1 MSALLILPVLL
12 ISLASPAAAQYPAM
26 TLTVVNNCPFP
37 ICPAIAPN
45 AGHDIL
51 ERGGFC
57 LPTLS
62 HRSFPA
68 PTNHWSGRIWA
79 RTDCTHTG
87 THFSCATGDCGGRLE
102 CSGLA
107 GAPPSTLAQ
116 ITLHHGGHRDLASY
130 GVSLVDGFNV
140 GMTITP
146 HEGRG
151 LCPVVG
157 CREDLL
163 RTCPPELQLKVPAS
177 GGRVVGCKSGCEA
190 FGTDELCCRN
200 MYNSPRTCRAST
212 YSEFFK
218 HQCPATFTY
227 AHDSPSLAHD
237 CEGPKEL
244 KVIFCH

>member
-1 MSALLILPVLL
+1 MLPFFPLLSLLL
-12 ISLASPAAAQYPAM
+12 ISLPPPTFSQYPPSI
-26 TLTVVNNCPFP
+26 LTIVNNCPFT

-45 AGHDIL
+45 SGHDVL
-51 ERGGFC
+51 EHGGFC

-68 PTNHWSGRIWA
+68 PTHHWSGRIWG
-79 RTDCTHTG
+79 RTGCTHTG
-87 THFSCATGDCGGRLE
+87 THFSCATGDCGNRLE
-102 CSGLA
+102 CSGFT
-107 GAPPSTLAQ
+107 GATPATLAQ
-116 ITLHHGGHRDLASY
+116 LTLHHGGHRDLVSY
-130 GVSLVDGFNV
+130 AVSLVDGFNLP
-140 GMTITP
+140 MTVTP

-163 RTCPPELQLKVPAS
+163 STCPPELQVRFPA
-177 GGRVVGCKSGCEA
+177 GGSVVGCKSGCA
-190 FGTDELCCRN
+190 AYGTDELCCRN
-200 MYNSPRTCRAST
+200 MYNSPKTCRAST

-218 HQCPATFTY
+218 HHCPATFTY
-227 AHDSPSLAHD
+227 AHDSPSLTHD